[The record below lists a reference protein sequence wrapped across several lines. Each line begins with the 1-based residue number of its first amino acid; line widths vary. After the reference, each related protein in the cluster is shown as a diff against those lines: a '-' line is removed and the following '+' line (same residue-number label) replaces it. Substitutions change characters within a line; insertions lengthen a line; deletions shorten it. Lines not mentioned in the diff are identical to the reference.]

1 MFIAVLIKVKFS
13 SFSALIGN
21 MSQQCG
27 SYKTLARKLP
37 ANVNMTQSYHSSK
50 ERVVLWAL
58 LRLPVE
64 TLTGKTARFS
74 FQAVINVGA
83 HTLSLK
89 FDHIHCSDKVALILN
104 SN

>member
-50 ERVVLWAL
+50 ERVVL
-58 LRLPVE
+58 
-64 TLTGKTARFS
+64 
-74 FQAVINVGA
+74 
-83 HTLSLK
+83 
-89 FDHIHCSDKVALILN
+89 
-104 SN
+104 